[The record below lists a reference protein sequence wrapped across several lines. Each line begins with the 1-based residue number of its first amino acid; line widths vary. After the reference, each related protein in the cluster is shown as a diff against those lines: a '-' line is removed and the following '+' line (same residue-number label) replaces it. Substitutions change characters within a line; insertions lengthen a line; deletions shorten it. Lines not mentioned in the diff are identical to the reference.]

1 MLGGLGLG
9 PQEEDVYRLLLVHHG
24 LSLPEVLRR
33 AEAEAED
40 VRATVTRLLDLGL
53 VQETPDEA
61 GGTQLRPVDPRVGLQ
76 GLLSDQL
83 AELHSRQRAYEENR
97 ATIGKLLLEFNDLYP
112 AQNSPD
118 GERLIGVDAVQSR
131 ISELAASSTSECMTF
146 TPGGAQSQEA
156 MEASKP
162 LDREVIGRGV
172 VMRTVYLDSFRN
184 DPRTSEY
191 AHWLTELGG
200 QVRTVPVLP
209 VRMVLVDRKVALL
222 PVDALNTRKGAIQLQ
237 SPGVV
242 AALIDLFERVW
253 AEAVPLGAPPMRRQ
267 ENGLTPREQELLKLL
282 AQGMTDAAA
291 GKSLGLSLRTVRRMT
306 ADLSERLNAR
316 SRFEAGLRAGQRG
329 WL

>member
-40 VRATVTRLLDLGL
+40 VRAAVGRLLDLGL
-53 VQETPDEA
+53 AQETPDEA
-61 GGTQLRPVDPRVGLQ
+61 GGTRLRPVDPRVGLQ

-83 AELHSRQRAYEENR
+83 AELHSRQREYEENR

-131 ISELAASSTSECMTF
+131 ISELAMSSARECMTF
-146 TPGGAQSQEA
+146 NPGGAQSA
-156 MEASKP
+156 ASLEASKP
-162 LDREVIGRGV
+162 LDRQVTARGV
-172 VMRTVYLDSFRN
+172 NMRTVYLDSVRN
-184 DPRTSEY
+184 DTKTSEY

-209 VRMVLVDRKVALL
+209 VRMVLVDRKVALV
-222 PVDALNTRKGAIQLQ
+222 PVDAFNSRKGAIQLQ

-242 AALIDLFERVW
+242 AALVDLFERVW
-253 AEAVPLGAPPMRRQ
+253 AQAVPLGAPPMKRQ

>member
-1 MLGGLGLG
+1 M
-9 PQEEDVYRLLLVHHG
+9 YRLLLVHHG
-24 LSLPEVLRR
+24 LSMADVLERSGTPPEPVCR
-33 AEAEAED
+33 AVE
-40 VRATVTRLLDLGL
+40 RLVDLGL
-53 VQETPDEA
+53 VQRAPDEA
-61 GGTQLRPVDPRVGLQ
+61 GIPHLTPVDPRVGLQ
-76 GLLSDQL
+76 ALLSDQL
-83 AELHSRQRAYEENR
+83 AELHSRQRVYEENR
-97 ATIGKLLLEFNDLYP
+97 STIGKLLVEFNDLYP
-112 AQNSPD
+112 ARNSSD

-146 TPGGAQSQEA
+146 NPGGAHSSA
-156 MEASKP
+156 ALEASKP
-162 LDREVIGRGV
+162 LDRDVISRGV
-172 VMRTVYLDSFRN
+172 NMRTVYLDSVRN

-253 AEAVPLGAPPMRRQ
+253 AQAVPLGAPPMKRQ